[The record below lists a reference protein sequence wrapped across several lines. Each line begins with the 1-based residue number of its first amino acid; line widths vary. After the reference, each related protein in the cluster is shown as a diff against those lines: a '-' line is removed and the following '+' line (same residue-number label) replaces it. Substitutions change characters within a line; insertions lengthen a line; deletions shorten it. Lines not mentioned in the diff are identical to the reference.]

1 MTRMDGQPIPASH
14 QTHIFVLRIWSVTE
28 GATAPQW
35 RSRLQ
40 DIQSGEVNYFKDLE
54 ALHNFINERLHE
66 EKQETLNSHK
76 DEK

>member
-1 MTRMDGQPIPASH
+1 MMREPIPANK
-14 QTHIFVLRIWSVTE
+14 QAHIFVLRIWSVTE

-40 DIQSGEVNYFKDLE
+40 DVQSGEVNYFKDLE
-54 ALHNFINERLHE
+54 ALRNFIDQRLHE
-66 EKQETLNSHK
+66 ENQESHNSQK

>member
-1 MTRMDGQPIPASH
+1 MDVENDESQSK
-14 QTHIFVLRIWSVTE
+14 TYLFTLRVWAVGNGS
-28 GATAPQW
+28 AAPQW

-66 EKQETLNSHK
+66 ENPKSLCSQQG
-76 DEK
+76 

>member
-1 MTRMDGQPIPASH
+1 MDEANPPIKHKAH
-14 QTHIFVLRIWSVTE
+14 LFTLRIWAVNE
-28 GATAPQW
+28 EATAPQW

-54 ALHNFINERLHE
+54 SLQNFIDERLHG